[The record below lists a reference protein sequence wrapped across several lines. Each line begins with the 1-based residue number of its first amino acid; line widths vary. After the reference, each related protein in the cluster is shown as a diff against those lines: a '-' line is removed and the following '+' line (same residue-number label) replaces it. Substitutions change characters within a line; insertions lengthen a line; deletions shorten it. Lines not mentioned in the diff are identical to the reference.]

1 MNMLFDMTEE
11 IDTVEYT
18 ASSIEVK
25 EGDLF

>member
-1 MNMLFDMTEE
+1 MNTLFDMTDELD
-11 IDTVEYT
+11 IVEYT